1 MNDKQNLR
9 SSSFDKLRTAGLK
22 SPYVIPLH
30 KPYWGREEER
40 AAILAMRQ
48 GTGVGD
54 LTFSEQLAH
63 AISQSVDSRY
73 VLPTGSGTAAL
84 ELACACLLKKG
95 DEVLLPSFTFSSCAN
110 AILLSGAKPV
120 FCDID
125 IGSYNIDPAEI
136 EKRITSKTRAVMVV
150 HYAGMACDMD
160 RIGDLA
166 KRYGLVL
173 IEDAAHALGSKFKGK
188 HLGTIGLVGCYSF
201 HGTKNAA
208 SGEGGAFVTNDPK
221 IFKRAEIVREKG
233 TNRSSFMRGERR
245 KYSWVSVGRSLI
257 LSDILSAI
265 ALEQIKKL
273 GEITRLREKKADY
286 LLRKL
291 AKLSSR
297 LILPQVTAGT
307 EPNWH
312 IFAIRVPRT
321 IRDKVIEGLR
331 SYGIEASFHYLPLHS
346 SAMGKKLG
354 YMRRD
359 LPVSEEV
366 ASTLIRLP
374 IHPKLKISELDYIV
388 AALSKVI

>member
-1 MNDKQNLR
+1 MN
-9 SSSFDKLRTAGLK
+9 AK
-22 SPYVIPLH
+22 SPYLVPLH
-30 KPYWGREEER
+30 KPFWGREEER

-48 GTGVGD
+48 GTGIGD
-54 LTFSEQLAH
+54 LTFSEQLAG
-63 AISQSVDSRY
+63 AISGIVGSRY

-84 ELACACLLKKG
+84 ELACACLLKKD

-110 AILLSGAKPV
+110 AILLAGAKPV

-136 EKRITSKTRAVMVV
+136 EKRITDKTRAVMVV

-160 RIGDLA
+160 KIGDLA
-166 KRYGLVL
+166 KRFGLLV
-173 IEDAAHALGSKFKGK
+173 IEDAAHALGSKYKGK
-188 HLGTIGLVGCYSF
+188 HLGTIGIVGCYSF

-208 SGEGGAFVTNDPK
+208 SGEGGAFVTSDPK
-221 IFKRAEIVREKG
+221 IFKKAEIIREKG

-265 ALEQIKKL
+265 ALVQIKKIDQ
-273 GEITRLREKKADY
+273 ITRLRKMKAQY

-291 AKLSSR
+291 GKLSSK
-297 LILPQVTAGT
+297 LILPKISEGT
-307 EPNWH
+307 DPSWH

-321 IRDKVIEGLR
+321 MRDRVIDGLR
-331 SYGIEASFHYLPLHS
+331 SYGIEASFHFLPLHS
-346 SAMGKKLG
+346 SAMGRKLG
-354 YMRRD
+354 YKPGD

-374 IHPKLKISELDYIV
+374 MYPKLARSELDYI
-388 AALSKVI
+388 AACLVKVL